1 MNKFIKRPWSLQSQL
16 IAVFLLT
23 FSILFFINVYMYSS
37 MRTMIENVEQ
47 IYVGNKNLMIIS
59 GKLDE
64 VHSCV
69 TDYLDTQ
76 STDSLTRFYDCEKEY
91 KKLTEGLNDQII
103 GQDSLIMEKNIRN
116 MSESYL
122 SVANKAINA
131 KRGRK
136 IEEYQKH
143 YEEATQ
149 LFDYLNTCIQSLNNV
164 LFTNNSRIYDG
175 LLAST
180 RVTEIV
186 HFLILLLAGAFNV
199 GLVIILTKTLTK
211 PLIQLARTAEEVGKG
226 NLEVQLID
234 TTNRTEIGI
243 VMRAF
248 NQMIHNLK
256 EYILK
261 LKKSMEAESAL
272 REKEIQMKTYLRDAQ
287 LKYLRA
293 QIDPHF
299 LYNTLNAGAQLAMM
313 EDANRTYQYIH
324 NVADFFRYTIKK
336 TDRLTSLKEEIELID
351 NYIYI
356 LNVRY
361 SGEIHYEK
369 LVDESLLNIS
379 VPSMILQPIVENCI
393 KHGFDEIEWEKKIVL
408 SAAKEGNF
416 VVLSIRDNGVGMSGE
431 QISRIINSKLQEENL
446 TGESRGIGLDS
457 VIARLQTFYGRED
470 VIEIASMGK
479 NMGTEVAVFIP
490 FEDKESENV

>member
-1 MNKFIKRPWSLQSQL
+1 
-16 IAVFLLT
+16 
-23 FSILFFINVYMYSS
+23 MYSS

-47 IYVGNKNLMIIS
+47 TYAGNKNLMIIS
-59 GKLDE
+59 SQLDE
-64 VHSCV
+64 IQSCV

-76 STDSLTRFYDCEKEY
+76 STDSLTRFYDSEKAY
-91 KKLTEGLNDQII
+91 KKLMEGLNDQII

-122 SVANKAINA
+122 SAANGAINA

-136 IEEYQKH
+136 IEEYQEH

-149 LFDYLNTCIQSLNNV
+149 LLDYLTTRIHGLNNV
-164 LFTNNSRIYDG
+164 LFTNNSRTYEG

-180 RVTEIV
+180 KVTEII
-186 HFLILLLAGAFNV
+186 HFLILFFAGAFNV
-199 GLVIILTKTLTK
+199 GLVVILTKRLTK

-226 NLEVQLID
+226 NLEVQLMD

-243 VMRAF
+243 VIRAF
-248 NQMIHNLK
+248 NQMINNLK
-256 EYILK
+256 DYILK

-313 EDANRTYQYIH
+313 EDANGTYRYIH

-336 TDRLTSLKEEIELID
+336 TDRLTSLKEEMELVD

-369 LVDESLLNIS
+369 IVDESLLNIS

-393 KHGFDEIEWEKKIVL
+393 KHGFDEIEWEKKIIL
-408 SAAKEGNF
+408 SVAKEGNS
-416 VVLSIRDNGVGMSGE
+416 VVLSIRDNGVGMSRE
-431 QISRIINSKLQEENL
+431 QISRIINSKLQEEDL
-446 TGESRGIGLDS
+446 AGEPRGIGMDS
-457 VIARLQTFYGRED
+457 VIARLQTFYDRED

-490 FEDKESENV
+490 IEYKEGENV